1 MDENESSGRKWV
13 KMKIKTDRTGWKR
26 WERKKLKN
34 GWKWVKKMRGI
45 KKNIKPAFLAAGI
58 AGTHSRTSPQSEGQS
73 SNLQA
78 AVKVGENNI
87 KR

>member
-1 MDENESSGRKWV
+1 MDEK
-13 KMKIKTDRTGWKR
+13 D
-26 WERKKLKN
+26 ERN
-34 GWKWVKKMRGI
+34 

-58 AGTHSRTSPQSEGQS
+58 AGTSASHSRTSPQSEGQS

-87 KR
+87 VYKIYERVNPKQINV